1 MRSAAESF
9 LIPRSFLTVRR
20 HNTDLLSIQVFKR
33 GSRSGLSRRGAHRI
47 GLSEPIYYFA
57 DFECVLVGF
66 LSHDAVPIR
75 SLMVRGRG

>member
-1 MRSAAESF
+1 
-9 LIPRSFLTVRR
+9 
-20 HNTDLLSIQVFKR
+20 
-33 GSRSGLSRRGAHRI
+33 
-47 GLSEPIYYFA
+47 LSEPIYYFA